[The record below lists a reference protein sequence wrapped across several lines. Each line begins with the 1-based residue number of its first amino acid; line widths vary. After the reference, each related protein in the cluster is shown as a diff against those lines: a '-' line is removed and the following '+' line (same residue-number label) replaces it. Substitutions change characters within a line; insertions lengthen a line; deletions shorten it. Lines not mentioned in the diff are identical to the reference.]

1 MISLLKVLPKS
12 LTTFLYAAAA
22 LLRFYGDSESIPFP
36 VFRFSV
42 VEWSLLVFGLA
53 TASLL
58 VNLGLEWHAGNRER
72 NRRAEDRERA
82 VEEREKADRERDR
95 ADQER
100 QRATRRA
107 RIQNRWIVL
116 EIQHRLR
123 NSPETGEALRDFAA
137 FLAEYG
143 E

>member
-72 NRRAEDRERA
+72 NRR
-82 VEEREKADRERDR
+82 VEERDR

-100 QRATRRA
+100 QRAARRA
-107 RIQNRWIVL
+107 RVQNRWIVL

>member
-36 VFRFSV
+36 FFRFSV

-72 NRRAEDRERA
+72 NRR
-82 VEEREKADRERDR
+82 VEERNR

-100 QRATRRA
+100 QRAARRA
-107 RIQNRWIVL
+107 RVQNRWIVL
-116 EIQHRLR
+116 EIRHRLS

-137 FLAEYG
+137 FLTEYG